1 MSNSESIL
9 LLEDGSTFRG
19 QSIGIEGF
27 SVGEVVFNTSMTGY
41 QEIITDPSYD
51 SQIITFTNPHIGN
64 TGINY
69 EDMESLKVHAS
80 GVILRDIGIS
90 SNSWRKND
98 TLQNFLKNENIVAI
112 GGLDTRKLTKILRT
126 TGSQNGCV
134 MSGKIDLNIAK
145 ESIRKFNGLDGSD
158 LAKKV
163 TTKSIYEWN
172 EGLTD
177 IYNINKLQ
185 EKKTA
190 FKVIAYDFGIKHNI
204 LRILKEHGC
213 DLTIVPA
220 DYSADKVLDMKPDG
234 VFLSNGPGDP
244 KACGYAID
252 NIRIL
257 LDKKIPLF
265 GICLGFQLLALAS
278 GAKTTKMKF
287 GHHGANHPVM
297 DLTTKRVFI
306 TSQNHGFIVDDKALP
321 KNIVSTHISLFDNSL
336 QGFEIREKYAFGF
349 QGHPEASPGPQDINS
364 IFNKFISF
372 MSEKKNANK

>member
-177 IYNINKLQ
+177 IYNVNKLQ

-204 LRILKEHGC
+204 LRILKDHGC

-321 KNIVSTHISLFDNSL
+321 ENIVSTHISLFDNSL

>member
-177 IYNINKLQ
+177 IYNVNKLQ

-204 LRILKEHGC
+204 LRILKDHGC

-297 DLTTKRVFI
+297 DLTTRRVFI
-306 TSQNHGFIVDDKALP
+306 TSQNHGFMVDDKALP
-321 KNIVSTHISLFDNSL
+321 ENIVSTHISLFDNSL

>member
-1 MSNSESIL
+1 LSNSESIL

-297 DLTTKRVFI
+297 DLTTRRVFI

-321 KNIVSTHISLFDNSL
+321 ENIVSTHISLFDNSL